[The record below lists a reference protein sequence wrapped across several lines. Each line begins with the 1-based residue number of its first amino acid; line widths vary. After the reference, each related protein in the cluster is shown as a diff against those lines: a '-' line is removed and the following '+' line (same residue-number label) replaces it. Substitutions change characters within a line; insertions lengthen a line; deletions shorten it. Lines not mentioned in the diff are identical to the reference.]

1 MKKPALFTLVTLT
14 FTLASCGGG
23 GGDDTTTP
31 TSTDSTNPP
40 SQATSVQQLNWV
52 APSTRTDGSVLDL
65 SELAGYKLY
74 AGQQENTLEL
84 IVDIQDGQATSY
96 DLSDFEPGDY
106 YFGLVAY
113 DSDGMKSPVSDRLLK
128 TITK

>member
-1 MKKPALFTLVTLT
+1 MKKPALFTFVTLAYA
-14 FTLASCGGG
+14 LASCGGG
-23 GGDDTTTP
+23 GGGNDTTP
-31 TSTDSTNPP
+31 TGNDGNNPP
-40 SQATSVQQLNWV
+40 PTTTVQQLSWI

-65 SELAGYKLY
+65 SELSGYKLY

-113 DSDGMKSPVSDRLLK
+113 DSDGLKSPVSDRILK
-128 TITK
+128 TITE